1 MQPAVTDSRPQIS
14 SRNER
19 VLPPGAGG
27 LLWMIAVLSLAG
39 IAVSGVSLQRH
50 YAKSAT
56 SFCEIGEKFNCD
68 IVNRSEYASIMGIPV
83 AGMGVVGYGLL
94 LALSTF
100 YRRRPDAPTR
110 LVVAAGAGLGFAL
123 YLTYIEGYVLQT
135 WCILC
140 LSSLGLIATITLA
153 AVLVKLRFSR

>member
-1 MQPAVTDSRPQIS
+1 
-14 SRNER
+14 
-19 VLPPGAGG
+19 
-27 LLWMIAVLSLAG
+27 
-39 IAVSGVSLQRH
+39 
-50 YAKSAT
+50 
-56 SFCEIGEKFNCD
+56 
-68 IVNRSEYASIMGIPV
+68 MGIPV

-153 AVLVKLRFSR
+153 AVLVKFRFSR